1 MYSLDGLTSFVNL
14 ITVDDMGW
22 IRILDPQEFDDA
34 NKLRHTSKTLQQ
46 GLFAYS
52 IGVIIL
58 MVTDFG
64 TLLKESKE
72 LLMIM
77 KKRADIVEAQKKRVI
92 GIRHALRMEPRLR
105 KQKAEQLEDELLEKQ
120 QESKRLSDILESLDK
135 VIDEQQDQLDMLH
148 SR

>member
-1 MYSLDGLTSFVNL
+1 MTVSKNL

-58 MVTDFG
+58 IVTDFG

-77 KKRADIVEAQKKRVI
+77 KKRADIVEAQKKRVNQSVFKSVVLFEGHRYSSCFKNGTTTQKTESRATGRRTFRKAT
-92 GIRHALRMEPRLR
+92 GIQAVTYL
-105 KQKAEQLEDELLEKQ
+105 
-120 QESKRLSDILESLDK
+120 
-135 VIDEQQDQLDMLH
+135 
-148 SR
+148 